1 MSRSKRHARLLIYSH
16 DSFGL
21 GHLRRCRE
29 IAHSLVDHRKDL
41 SALILT
47 GSPIVGNYD
56 FRSRVDFVRIP
67 GVIKLRRGDYT
78 SLNLQIG
85 IDDILALRASIIRHT
100 AETFAPDIFLVDKEP
115 LGLRGEVHETLT
127 MLKARG
133 VPLVLGLRDVM
144 DEPSK
149 LAEEWDRK
157 QVLPAL
163 SDLYDHIW
171 VYGAPQVFD
180 PLDGVPV
187 PEAVRRKMTFTGY
200 LRRTA
205 PESPGTDLPE
215 LGIGNQPYL
224 LVTTGGG
231 GDGAALIDWVLRAY
245 EHDPG
250 IPHPALLV
258 LGPFMRSNL
267 QSQFMQRVSQLEN
280 VHAITFDAH
289 IESLMAGAAGV
300 VAMGGYN
307 TFCEIL
313 SLDKPSVIVPRT
325 VPRLEQYVR
334 AQQAQ
339 ELGLVRMLVE
349 DTAKDPDIMATALRR
364 LPHQPRPSEV
374 RIPGML
380 DGLSVINGWVDEW
393 LNERPASTAQLSIVS
408 QSS

>member
-1 MSRSKRHARLLIYSH
+1 MGHKAHARLLIYSH

-29 IAHSLVDHRKDL
+29 IAHSLVDHRKEM

-47 GSPIVGNYD
+47 GSPIVGNFD

-78 SLNLQIG
+78 ALNLKIG

-127 MLKARG
+127 MLKAKG

-144 DEPSK
+144 DDPAK
-149 LAEEWDRK
+149 LAEEWERK
-157 QVLPAL
+157 QAIPAL
-163 SDLYDHIW
+163 RDLYDHIW
-171 VYGAPQVFD
+171 VYGARQVFD

-205 PESPGTDLPE
+205 PESPGAALPE
-215 LGIGNQPYL
+215 LGFGNQPYL

-267 QSQFMQRVSQLEN
+267 QAQYMRRVSRLDK

-325 VPRLEQYVR
+325 VPRLEQFVR
-334 AQQAQ
+334 AQRAQ
-339 ELGLVRMLVE
+339 DLGLVRMLV
-349 DTAKDPDIMATALRR
+349 DGPAKDPGVMADALRH
-364 LPHQPRPSEV
+364 LPLQPRPSDV

-380 DGLSVINGWVDEW
+380 DGHSMINGMVDGWLQAEPAARARLSVI
-393 LNERPASTAQLSIVS
+393 S